1 MQTYAVVWHESDH
14 AEGEIFSDHAAAQLK
29 YDQVDGGNWAGRL
42 YYYLKTADTNL
53 AVLQQY
59 GSMSAQDWEMLDI
72 WTRDRLM
79 PVSPTPTSVTS
90 LTQAGSLFQIS
101 LTHLLLINGDP
112 ALTTLPHHSHMSR
125 LVTHSHTIRAQSIIG
140 DSVILLRPML
150 TIMCKIPTGTQQA
163 TLFLVSSSSWELRL
177 SKCRNRCWIGRC
189 EWRVSIL

>member
-14 AEGEIFSDHAAAQLK
+14 AKGEIFSDHAAAQLK

-42 YYYLKTADTNL
+42 YYYLKAEAADTKL

-90 LTQAGSLFQIS
+90 LTQAGSLFQIR

-112 ALTTLPHHSHMSR
+112 AGCSHN
-125 LVTHSHTIRAQSIIG
+125 A
-140 DSVILLRPML
+140 
-150 TIMCKIPTGTQQA
+150 A
-163 TLFLVSSSSWELRL
+163 
-177 SKCRNRCWIGRC
+177 SKW
-189 EWRVSIL
+189 